1 MSYTR
6 EQRAAK
12 AAAQAVA
19 ADPAPQAVATI
30 AMVRDPQ
37 TNPPPYSADV
47 HPDEVANYRAAGW
60 RPKD

>member
-19 ADPAPQAVATI
+19 APAPQAVAPIT
-30 AMVRDPQ
+30 MVRDPQ
-37 TNPPPYSADV
+37 TNPPPYRADV
-47 HPDEVANYRAAGW
+47 HPDEVENYRAAGW
-60 RPKD
+60 RTENG